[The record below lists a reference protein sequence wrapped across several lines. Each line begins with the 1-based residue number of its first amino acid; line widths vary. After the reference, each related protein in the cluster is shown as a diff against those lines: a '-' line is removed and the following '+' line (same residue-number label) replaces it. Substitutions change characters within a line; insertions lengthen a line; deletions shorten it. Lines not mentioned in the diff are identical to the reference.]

1 MSFKMEN
8 VGPQREVIEETNHG
22 GRSIAKCHI
31 AVIQKSK
38 RSQSGRKIE
47 LLANL
52 EMLVRIKYCSC
63 NVNGK
68 TFVVG

>member
-52 EMLVRIKYCSC
+52 EMLVRIKY
-63 NVNGK
+63 
-68 TFVVG
+68 